1 MTDDVKRQTFASVW
15 DAIEDSPSE
24 AANMRR
30 RSELTIA
37 LREVETTEF
46 FSRRAAGRTGE
57 GLGRILDKVPDR
69 SPEQGD
75 ELPEGWVPEAL
86 DGR

>member
-1 MTDDVKRQTFASVW
+1 MADDVRRQTFASVW

-37 LREVETTEF
+37 LQEIEPAEF
-46 FSRRAAGRTGE
+46 FNKRAAGRTGE

-69 SPEQGD
+69 LPEPGD
-75 ELPEGWVPEAL
+75 ELPESWAPGSL